1 MTRMMMKHL
10 ALLVTAVGGISA
22 CRSPA
27 PPEGDPSTDAT
38 AFTAA
43 SHGGGGGSDGKKDS
57 GNGKGQGGG
66 RGTGGGHGG
75 GGGDRK
81 DAPPGSAK
89 VVREEKS
96 DHGEVRLYS
105 GAVADLDG
113 DGALELV
120 AGGFSADEDGRR
132 STIRVYRQAAGGGW
146 TPWLE
151 NGWDG
156 GKGSTARNLEIA
168 DVDGDGA
175 LDVVVLG
182 RVGARAH
189 AARARMA
196 IFNLVN
202 GALVKRHE
210 VEWGEPV
217 GYTHG
222 YGLAIGDLDGDH
234 RLEIATAGFRFD
246 GTLERGFVRV
256 WSLAKGAAPA
266 MRTELFLGDKD
277 AASTRVNDLAIGDVD
292 GDGKDELVVAGR
304 RGAIKQEGQ
313 RQLLADRH
321 ELGELT
327 VLRFAAGKLTT
338 RAHFSWASA
347 TSLRLRSVVLA
358 DLDGDRR
365 AEIVVGGQ
373 YDADGKAALGLFRFA
388 AGKLVLVDDASM
400 VTAGVRGEV
409 KDLVVVG
416 RGAAARVVATGAVGG
431 APERQGTL
439 GAWRL
444 EKERLVVDSTVTSQ
458 NGDETWSRAVVVV
471 PGADGGTVLTIGHA
485 RSQTAMVGQV
495 LRWPVAGP

>member
-1 MTRMMMKHL
+1 MTKPF
-10 ALLVTAVGGISA
+10 ALLVTVVGGISA
-22 CRSPA
+22 CKSPA
-27 PPEGDPSTDAT
+27 PREGDSPTDAT
-38 AFTAA
+38 AFAAA

-57 GNGKGQGGG
+57 GSGKGKGGG
-66 RGTGGGHGG
+66 HGQGGGHGG
-75 GGGDRK
+75 GRDGGGP
-81 DAPPGSAK
+81 AEASAK

-96 DHGEVRLYS
+96 DHGEVKLYS

-182 RVGARAH
+182 RVGARSH
-189 AARARMA
+189 VARARMA

-202 GALVKRHE
+202 GALTKRHE

-222 YGLAIGDLDGDH
+222 YGLALGDLDGDH
-234 RLEIATAGFRFD
+234 RPEIATAGFRFD
-246 GTLERGFVRV
+246 GTQEVGFVRV

-266 MRTELFLGDKD
+266 VRAELFLGEKGV
-277 AASTRVNDLAIGDVD
+277 ASTRVNDLAIGDVD

-304 RGAIKQEGQ
+304 RGAIKQEGK

-327 VLRFAAGKLTT
+327 VLRLAGGKLTT

-365 AEIVVGGQ
+365 AEIIGGGQ

-388 AGKLVLVDDASM
+388 AGKLVLVDDASS
-400 VTAGVRGEV
+400 VTEGVRGEI

-416 RGAAARVVATGAVGG
+416 RGASARVVATGAMGG

-444 EKERLVVDSTVTSQ
+444 EKEHLVADSSVVSQ
-458 NGDETWSRAVVVV
+458 NGDETWSRAVIVV
-471 PGADGGTVLTIGHA
+471 PGADGGTLLTIGHA
-485 RSQTAMVGQV
+485 RSQTASRTVMVGQV
-495 LRWPVAGP
+495 LRWPVAAP